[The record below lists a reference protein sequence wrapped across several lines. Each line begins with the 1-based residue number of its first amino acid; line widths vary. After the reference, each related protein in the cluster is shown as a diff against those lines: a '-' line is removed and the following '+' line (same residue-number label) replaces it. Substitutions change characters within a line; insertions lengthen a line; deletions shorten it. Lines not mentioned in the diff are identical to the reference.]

1 MKKLLPILVLL
12 GACAPDIT
20 SDPPPPETIVVNF
33 DLSAAVKVVP
43 LPNDLALADPAH
55 LGTIFVPPTPTDS
68 PAQKEFN
75 EQYLGKLGGFPY
87 ESTASVTVSG
97 DLKPETVNAKT
108 ILVFDVTAS
117 KTDPNAVPMQVVV
130 APTYADK
137 KITIPPPAGNWLR
150 AHEYAVVTVGGANG
164 LRGAAG
170 QNVIG
175 SQSWALVSSRNPLVT
190 CPLKG
195 TVQDLTSPACEVA
208 VDIIPSKETD
218 PTAKLKD
225 ETASALQLEQ
235 IRRIYDPILT
245 KASAALSIDRKDI
258 PIVWTFGIVDA
269 GEMTFD
275 PANKVIP
282 FPNDLV
288 RTGPKGTVQLPHP
301 KTGAPMTAA
310 DCQTT
315 DSSIL
320 LVCGLNTLD
329 GFSTLAPLVSENS
342 DKAGALDQGTID
354 AASLTPASVGL
365 VKLKSDAPTEIQ
377 TTPKWTPCLNCQSS
391 AKADGTPQTS
401 PQQLQWKLD
410 APLDEKTTYFGYV
423 SNAVKDS
430 AGKPVI
436 ANPVFALVRSSEP
449 LVDAAG
455 KSTVSLITDDQAKQL
470 EPVRAAFK
478 PAFDALAAK
487 GVQRADLA
495 LAFPFTTQSE
505 STILDTLYGVPTAAK
520 ALGLPDYPIAVQD
533 ATAQYKAG
541 AGAVGIPVG
550 AIGQIFAGAWLT
562 PVAVTGPGGTLNPDP
577 TKIKILPVQ
586 FAISIPSGTAPA
598 SGWPITIFGHG
609 FTRSRN
615 DFLAIA
621 NSLAQAGQAVIA
633 SDVLFHGERT
643 SCTGSKAATGQA
655 DDAASCKDPTT
666 MKCDEGF
673 QGLCVLRDDAA
684 RATCVKNVSTDP
696 FGDGFCAAMDQGRCA
711 ADNKCQGRSP
721 LATADTCTND
731 LAGNLLC
738 GGLGEG
744 TCDATLKCTKGRPAD
759 FLRENGKVSISGW
772 NIFSLTNFFATRDN
786 FRQQVIDLSQLVNV
800 LKSTEPGKNLATRI
814 ATPLDATKIG
824 YVGQSL
830 GGILGTL
837 FNSVSPDVTNVVLN
851 VPGGALVSIILNAPS
866 FVDAK
871 KALLD
876 TLAGNGLQPGTP
888 GFDQFLGIAQWVLD
902 EADPANMGYRLTHPV
917 KLANGKTAPNVNRKA
932 FIQFIEGDETV
943 PNIANLAL
951 VAGANRDF
959 VPTPPSFGCKAP
971 LFCYEFTEAGDGL
984 NATSAPTNKRHGFL
998 LAPPSATAEGL
1009 AITGKAQ
1016 GQAAKFLATGLFP

>member
-20 SDPPPPETIVVNF
+20 SDPAPPATIIVEF
-33 DLSAAVKVVP
+33 DPAAAVPVVP
-43 LPNDLALADPAH
+43 LPNDLALRTG
-55 LGTIFVPPTPTDS
+55 LIVVPPSPTDS

-75 EQYLGKLGGFPY
+75 EQYLGKLNGFPY
-87 ESTASVTVSG
+87 ESNASVTVSG
-97 DLKPETVNAKT
+97 DLKPESVNAKT
-108 ILVFDVTAS
+108 VLAFDVTNPAA
-117 KTDPNAVPMQVVV
+117 PAPVVI
-130 APTYADK
+130 APTYANK

-150 AHEYAVVTVGGANG
+150 AHKYAIATIGGANG
-164 LRGAAG
+164 LRGAQD
-170 QNVIG
+170 QNVVG
-175 SQSWALVSSRNPLVT
+175 SQTWTLVASRNPLVT
-190 CPLKG
+190 CPNGDLK
-195 TVQDLTSPACEVA
+195 SPDCEPA
-208 VDIIPSKETD
+208 VDIIPSTETD
-218 PTAKLKD
+218 PAAKLKD
-225 ETASALQLEQ
+225 ETAKGLQLEQ
-235 IRRIYDPILT
+235 LRLLYKPVLD
-245 KASAALSIDRKDI
+245 ALAIPRGDV
-258 PIVWTFGIVDA
+258 PIVWTFSIVDA

-301 KTGAPMTAA
+301 KTGAVMMPA

-329 GFSTLAPLVSENS
+329 GFSTLAPLISENS

-365 VKLKSDAPTEIQ
+365 AKLATKAPPEIQ

-401 PQQLQWKLD
+401 PQQLQWKFD
-410 APLDEKTTYFGYV
+410 APLDESTTYFAYV
-423 SNAVKDS
+423 SSAVKDS
-430 AGKPVI
+430 AGKAVI

-455 KSTVSLITDDQAKQL
+455 KSTVTLITDDQAKQL

-478 PAFDALAAK
+478 PAFDGLAAK
-487 GVQRADLA
+487 GLARADLA

-505 STILDTLYGVPTAAK
+505 SSILDTLYGVPTQAK
-520 ALGLPDYPIAVQD
+520 ALGLPDYPIATQK
-533 ATAQYKAG
+533 ATALYQGAAG
-541 AGAVGIPVG
+541 AAGIPVTDIQDFY
-550 AIGQIFAGAWLT
+550 AGQWLT

-577 TKIKILPVQ
+577 TKIKILPVTW
-586 FAISIPSGTAPA
+586 AMSIPTDTVAHPMPA
-598 SGWPITIFGHG
+598 GGWPVTIFGHG

-621 NSLAQAGQAVIA
+621 NSLAKAGQAVIA

-643 SCTGSKAATGQA
+643 SCTGSKASTGQA
-655 DDAASCKDPTT
+655 DDAASCKDAGT

-684 RATCVKNVSTDP
+684 RLACVKNITTDP
-696 FGDGFCAAMDQGRCA
+696 FGDGFCFANGQGRCA
-711 ADNKCQGRSP
+711 ADNKCQG
-721 LATADTCTND
+721 T
-731 LAGNLLC
+731 G
-738 GGLGEG
+738 
-744 TCDATLKCTKGRPAD
+744 AD
-759 FLRENGKVSISGW
+759 FLRDASQKVSISGW

-800 LKSTEPGKNLATRI
+800 LKSTDPKKLGNQLAV
-814 ATPLDATKIG
+814 ANAGTPVLLDASKLG

-871 KALLD
+871 KALYD

-917 KLANGKTAPNVNRKA
+917 KLANGKMAPPLNRAA
-932 FIQFIEGDETV
+932 FIQFIQGDETV

-959 VPTPPSFGCKAP
+959 VPTPPSFGCKPP
-971 LFCYEFTEAGDGL
+971 LFCYEFTEAADGL

-1009 AITGKAQ
+1009 MITGKAQ

>member
-33 DLSAAVKVVP
+33 DLSAVVKVVP

-55 LGTIFVPPTPTDS
+55 LGTIFVPPSPTDS

-150 AHEYAVVTVGGANG
+150 AHEYAVVTVAGANG

-354 AASLTPASVGL
+354 AASVTPASVGL

-520 ALGLPDYPIAVQD
+520 ALGLPDYPIVTVK
-533 ATAQYKAG
+533 ATAQYQGAAG
-541 AGAVGIPVG
+541 AAGIPVTDI
-550 AIGQIFAGAWLT
+550 AEFYAGAWLT

-586 FAISIPSGTAPA
+586 FAISVPTDVAAHPMPA
-598 SGWPITIFGHG
+598 GGWPVTIFGHG

-621 NSLAQAGQAVIA
+621 NSLAKAGQVVIA

-655 DDAASCKDPTT
+655 DDAASCKDPAT

-673 QGLCVLRDDAA
+673 QGLCVLRDDASRLA
-684 RATCVKNVSTDP
+684 CVKNVSTDP
-696 FGDGFCAAMDQGRCA
+696 FGDGFCLGNGQGRCA
-711 ADNKCQGRSP
+711 ADNKCQG
-721 LATADTCTND
+721 AT
-731 LAGNLLC
+731 
-738 GGLGEG
+738 
-744 TCDATLKCTKGRPAD
+744 AD
-759 FLRENGKVSISGW
+759 FLRDASQKVSISGW

-800 LKSTEPGKNLATRI
+800 LKSADPKKLGNQVA
-814 ATPLDATKIG
+814 AVNGGTPLAIDATKIG

-917 KLANGKTAPNVNRKA
+917 TLASGKVAPNVNRKA
-932 FIQFIEGDETV
+932 FIQFIQGDETV
-943 PNIANLAL
+943 PNISNLAL

-959 VPTPPSFGCKAP
+959 VATPPSFGCKAP

-998 LAPPSATAEGL
+998 LAPPSATVEGL

>member
-20 SDPPPPETIVVNF
+20 SDPAPPATIIVEF
-33 DLSAAVKVVP
+33 DPAAAVPVVP
-43 LPNDLALADPAH
+43 LPNDLALRTG
-55 LGTIFVPPTPTDS
+55 LIVVPPSPTDS

-75 EQYLGKLGGFPY
+75 EQYLGKLNGFPY
-87 ESTASVTVSG
+87 ESNASVTVSG
-97 DLKPETVNAKT
+97 DLKPESVNAKT
-108 ILVFDVTAS
+108 VLAFDVTNPAA
-117 KTDPNAVPMQVVV
+117 PAPVVI
-130 APTYADK
+130 APTYANK

-150 AHEYAVVTVGGANG
+150 AHKYAIATIGGANG
-164 LRGAAG
+164 LRGAQD
-170 QNVIG
+170 QNVVG
-175 SQSWALVSSRNPLVT
+175 SQTWTLVASRNPLVT
-190 CPLKG
+190 CPNGDLK
-195 TVQDLTSPACEVA
+195 SPACEPA
-208 VDIIPSKETD
+208 VDIIPSTETD
-218 PTAKLKD
+218 PAAKLKD
-225 ETASALQLEQ
+225 ETAKGLQLEQ
-235 IRRIYDPILT
+235 LRLLYKPVLD
-245 KASAALSIDRKDI
+245 ALAIPRGDV
-258 PIVWTFGIVDA
+258 PIVWTFSIVDA

-301 KTGAPMTAA
+301 KTGAVMTPA

-329 GFSTLAPLVSENS
+329 GFSTLAPLISENS

-365 VKLKSDAPTEIQ
+365 AKLATKAPPEIQ

-401 PQQLQWKLD
+401 PQQLQWKFD
-410 APLDEKTTYFGYV
+410 APLDESTTYFAYV
-423 SNAVKDS
+423 SSAVKDS
-430 AGKPVI
+430 AGKAVI

-455 KSTVSLITDDQAKQL
+455 KSTVTLITDDQAKQL

-478 PAFDALAAK
+478 PAFDFLVTK
-487 GVQRADLA
+487 GVARADLA

-505 STILDTLYGVPTAAK
+505 SSILDTLYGVPTQAK
-520 ALGLPDYPIAVQD
+520 ALGLPDYPIATQK
-533 ATAQYKAG
+533 ATALYQG
-541 AGAVGIPVG
+541 AAAAVGIPVTDIQDFY
-550 AIGQIFAGAWLT
+550 AGQWLT

-577 TKIKILPVQ
+577 TKIKILPVTW
-586 FAISIPSGTAPA
+586 AMSIPTDTVAHPMPA
-598 SGWPITIFGHG
+598 GGWPVTIFGHG

-621 NSLAQAGQAVIA
+621 NSLAKAGQAVIA

-643 SCTGSKAATGQA
+643 SCTGSKASTGQA
-655 DDAASCKDPTT
+655 DDAASCKDPGT

-684 RATCVKNVSTDP
+684 RLACVKNISTDP
-696 FGDGFCAAMDQGRCA
+696 FGDGFCFANSQGRCA
-711 ADNKCQGRSP
+711 ADNKCQG
-721 LATADTCTND
+721 T
-731 LAGNLLC
+731 G
-738 GGLGEG
+738 
-744 TCDATLKCTKGRPAD
+744 AD
-759 FLRENGKVSISGW
+759 FLRDASQKVSISGW

-800 LKSTEPGKNLATRI
+800 LKSADPKKLGNQLAV
-814 ATPLDATKIG
+814 ANGGTPVLLDPSKLG

-871 KALLD
+871 KALYD

-917 KLANGKTAPNVNRKA
+917 MLASGKMAPNVNRKA
-932 FIQFIEGDETV
+932 FIQFIQGDETV

-959 VPTPPSFGCKAP
+959 VPTPPSFGCKPP
-971 LFCYEFTEAGDGL
+971 LFCYEFTEAADGL

-1009 AITGKAQ
+1009 MITGKAQ

>member
-1 MKKLLPILVLL
+1 MKKLFPILVLL
-12 GACAPDIT
+12 GACAPDIAQDT
-20 SDPPPPETIVVNF
+20 PAPAGDAVIVEFDPA
-33 DLSAAVKVVP
+33 AAVPVVP
-43 LPNDLALADPAH
+43 LPNDLALRGPG
-55 LGTIFVPPTPTDS
+55 GTIAVPPSPTDS

-75 EQYLGKLGGFPY
+75 EQYLGKLTGFPY
-87 ESTASVTVSG
+87 ESTASVTVSA
-97 DLKPETVNAKT
+97 DLDPASVSPKT
-108 ILVFDVTAS
+108 ILAFDITNPAA
-117 KTDPNAVPMQVVV
+117 PAPV
-130 APTYADK
+130 AIMPTFANK
-137 KITIPPPAGNWLR
+137 KISIPPPAGNWQR
-150 AHEYAVVTVGGANG
+150 AHKYAIATLGGPNG

-170 QNVIG
+170 QNVVG
-175 SQSWALVSSRNPLVT
+175 SQTWALVSSRNPLVT
-190 CPLKG
+190 CTDLK
-195 TVQDLTSPACEVA
+195 SPDCLPA
-208 VDIIPSKETD
+208 VDIIPTNETT
-218 PTAKLKD
+218 PEARLAD
-225 ETASALQLEQ
+225 ETAKAIQLEQ
-235 IRRIYDPILT
+235 LRLGYKPILD
-245 KASAALSIDRKDI
+245 ALAAPPINADRSIV
-258 PIVWTFGIVDA
+258 PIVWTFTIVDA

-288 RTGPKGTVQLPHP
+288 RTGPNGTVQLPHP
-301 KTGAPMTAA
+301 KTGAPLTAA
-310 DCQTT
+310 DCNTT

-329 GFSTLAPLVSENS
+329 GFSTLAPLISENS
-342 DKAGALDQGTID
+342 DKAGALDQGLID
-354 AASLTPASVGL
+354 PMSLNPTSVGL
-365 VKLKSDAPTEIQ
+365 AKLATKGPPELQ

-391 AKADGTPQTS
+391 ANAAGVPQTT

-423 SNAVKDS
+423 TNGVKDN

-455 KSTVSLITDDQAKQL
+455 KSTVSLITDEQAKQL
-470 EPVRAAFK
+470 EPVRLGFK
-478 PAFDALAAK
+478 PAFDGLAAK

-505 STILDTLYGVPTAAK
+505 STILDTLYGVPTQAK
-520 ALGLPDYPIAVQD
+520 ALGLPDFPIATQK
-533 ATAQYKAG
+533 ATALYGPAADAAGIPHDAIADFYAG
-541 AGAVGIPVG
+541 AI
-550 AIGQIFAGAWLT
+550 LT

-586 FAISIPSGTAPA
+586 FAMSIPAGAAPA
-598 SGWPITIFGHG
+598 GGWPVTIFGHG

-621 NSLAQAGQAVIA
+621 NSLAKAGQVVIA
-633 SDVLFHGERT
+633 TDVLFHGERT
-643 SCTGSKAATGQA
+643 SCTGSKAATGQPV
-655 DDAASCKDPTT
+655 DDAACVDPATQ
-666 MKCDEGF
+666 KCDEGF
-673 QGLCVLRDDAA
+673 QGLCVLKDDAA
-684 RATCVKNVSTDP
+684 RATCQKNATTDP
-696 FGDGFCAAMDQGRCA
+696 FGDGFCRLQGQGRCA
-711 ADNKCQGRSP
+711 ADNKCQG
-721 LATADTCTND
+721 AA
-731 LAGNLLC
+731 
-738 GGLGEG
+738 
-744 TCDATLKCTKGRPAD
+744 AD
-759 FLRENGKVSISGW
+759 FSRDASGKVNISGW

-800 LKSTEPGKNLATRI
+800 LKSAAPTNLA
-814 ATPLDATKIG
+814 AQLAAANGNTPIPLNPAKLG

-837 FNSVSPDVTNVVLN
+837 FNAVSPDTTNVVLN

-866 FVDAK
+866 FAAQK
-871 KALLD
+871 KALID

-917 KLANGKTAPNVNRKA
+917 AVAGKPAAPNANRKA

-943 PNIANLAL
+943 PNVSNLAL
-951 VAGANRDF
+951 VIGANRDF

-971 LFCYEFTEAGDGL
+971 LFCYEFTAADGL

-998 LAPPSATAEGL
+998 LSPPSATAEGL
-1009 AITGKAQ
+1009 AITAKAQ
-1016 GQAAKFLATGLFP
+1016 TQAATFLATGAFQ